1 MPLLICSDCGVLVP
15 DAHASRKR
23 CVGCAKKRDRARVS
37 RRNWK
42 RPKAKPAEPRP
53 CVDCGQ
59 EYTPLVNNPL
69 AKRCPA
75 CRQVLKDRYVAIRDI
90 RSAFGTLAQVSPAE
104 AKEIEKQMRA
114 EEGDDFV
121 EFALDGIP
129 TKMHEGT
136 LPALRSRGPGRPFA
150 AMSRSKRI
158 RQENREQRL
167 KQASP

>member
-69 AKRCPA
+69 AKRCPD
-75 CRQVLKDRYVAIRDI
+75 CRQLLEDRYVVIREM
-90 RSAFGTLAQVSPAE
+90 RSAFANLAYVSPAE
-104 AKEIEKQMRA
+104 AKEVEEQMRA
-114 EEGDDFV
+114 EEGEDFV
-121 EFALDGIP
+121 RYALDGLP
-129 TKMHEGT
+129 TKMDEGT
-136 LPALRSRGPGRPFA
+136 LRPPRQPGRGRAVGPLCRNKMFRQ
-150 AMSRSKRI
+150 RS
-158 RQENREQRL
+158 REQRL